1 MDSLVNNVPE
11 FCILWTGTD
20 NSNHVPYSYWMPNPS
35 AISSAWL
42 LKSARYSACFILIC
56 SMTEGTTLL
65 LFGARWLLKW
75 WLDEDALDDVV
86 VLVAAAAASWLRLA
100 ALDVALVVELLLGV
114 AVAVL
119 VSSSNGV
126 ALSLMLG
133 ICSSRYAIMR

>member
-1 MDSLVNNVPE
+1 
-11 FCILWTGTD
+11 
-20 NSNHVPYSYWMPNPS
+20 MPNPS

-75 WLDEDALDDVV
+75 WLYEDALDVV

-133 ICSSRYAIMR
+133 ICSSRCAIMR